1 MSLFPA
7 YEHPDTASNTLPFN
21 TVLIESSSTD
31 VSRET
36 FNFQLSNVQRE
47 TLHYPKDLPA
57 PGLAPFASPKTSYN
71 RSIVSRE
78 TTGPTWQSNRIV
90 SRETWRT

>member
-21 TVLIESSSTD
+21 SVLVESSSTD

-36 FNFQLSNVQRE
+36 FNFPLPDVSRE
-47 TLHYPKDLPA
+47 TSPYLKGLSV
-57 PGLAPFASPKTSYN
+57 PGFALNDWPRTAFLCP
-71 RSIVSRE
+71 IVSRE
-78 TTGPTWQSNRIV
+78 TTGIA
-90 SRETWRT
+90 